1 MATVDELFE
10 RAMKLSKAKRRE
22 LADRLWQSVLPE
34 VPGEEV
40 SEEEAD
46 AAWHDVILD
55 RIKRYERG
63 ELEVMDAFKA
73 LEEDREWLRKKR
85 RQKK

>member
-1 MATVDELFE
+1 MARVDELYE
-10 RAMKLSKAKRRE
+10 QAMKLPKAKRKE
-22 LADRLWQSVLPE
+22 LADRLWQSTLPE

-46 AAWHDVILD
+46 AAWEPVILD

-63 ELEVMDAFKA
+63 ESKAVDAFKT
-73 LEEDREWLRKKR
+73 LEEGRRKLRERRKS
-85 RQKK
+85 